1 MRHLLILTVSITL
14 LLAGCAQEPPMA
26 ASITAPTGKCS
37 VDDGTAL
44 CDGSWASLDAIEDPG
59 SITRIGMTSPTDAQP
74 DLQHFTSLESVVL
87 DSAPLDIRQL
97 PQTVTTVAVLGTAPV
112 TVDQQRTL
120 DRFYLVRDSSA
131 VELFA
136 IQPAKHITG
145 RLNGSTVNLDK
156 LEQSQ
161 ALKITIDIVDPKDP
175 AAIVDGRTLRLGD
188 GKQQRTITDAFPH
201 AFDSELKLTRTA
213 AR

>member
-1 MRHLLILTVSITL
+1 
-14 LLAGCAQEPPMA
+14 MA
-26 ASITAPTGKCS
+26 ASIAAPAGKCS

-44 CDGSWASLDAIEDPG
+44 CEGSWASLDAIETPG
-59 SITRIGMTSPTDAQP
+59 NITRIGMTSPADAQP
-74 DLQHFTSLESVVL
+74 DLQHFARLESVVL
-87 DSAPLDIRQL
+87 DSAPLDIRRL
-97 PQTVTTVAVLGTAPV
+97 PQTVTTVAILGTSPV

-145 RLNGSTVNLDK
+145 RLNGPTVNLDK

-161 ALKITIDIVDPKDP
+161 ALKITIDIIDPQDP
-175 AAIVDGRTLRLGD
+175 AAIVDGRTLRIGD
-188 GKQQRTITDAFPH
+188 GKQQRTINNPFPH